1 MMYIY
6 VFIICTVYIFIFPYI
21 MILSDAMIV
30 KAVLIHSKCF
40 QLILNL
46 RVVMSTLLFVLSGSA
61 FSSLKSLEISQLRGG
76 RTVTLAMLTYSSASL
91 KWQLVITSEL
101 TSEAR
106 GLSQVMVVIVRYI
119 HYHIWTRTNTR
130 GLGWIVDVI
139 DVTDTGKTSAY
150 LIVFNCYMN
159 CC

>member
-6 VFIICTVYIFIFPYI
+6 VFVICTVYIFIFAYI
-21 MILSDAMIV
+21 MILSDAVIV

-40 QLILNL
+40 QLILSL

-106 GLSQVMVVIVRYI
+106 GLSQVMVVIVTYLSLSYLSTNK
-119 HYHIWTRTNTR
+119 HTRE
-130 GLGWIVDVI
+130 G
-139 DVTDTGKTSAY
+139 
-150 LIVFNCYMN
+150 MN
-159 CC
+159 C

>member
-6 VFIICTVYIFIFPYI
+6 VFVICTVYIFIFAYI
-21 MILSDAMIV
+21 MILSDAVIV

-40 QLILNL
+40 QLILSL

-106 GLSQVMVVIVRYI
+106 GLSQVMVVIVTYLSLSYLSTNK
-119 HYHIWTRTNTR
+119 HTRD
-130 GLGWIVDVI
+130 G
-139 DVTDTGKTSAY
+139 
-150 LIVFNCYMN
+150 MN
-159 CC
+159 C

>member
-6 VFIICTVYIFIFPYI
+6 VFIICTVYIFIFAYI
-21 MILSDAMIV
+21 MILSDAVIV

-40 QLILNL
+40 QLILSL

-106 GLSQVMVVIVRYI
+106 GLSQVMVVIVRYLSLSYLSTNK
-119 HYHIWTRTNTR
+119 HTRD
-130 GLGWIVDVI
+130 G
-139 DVTDTGKTSAY
+139 
-150 LIVFNCYMN
+150 MN
-159 CC
+159 C